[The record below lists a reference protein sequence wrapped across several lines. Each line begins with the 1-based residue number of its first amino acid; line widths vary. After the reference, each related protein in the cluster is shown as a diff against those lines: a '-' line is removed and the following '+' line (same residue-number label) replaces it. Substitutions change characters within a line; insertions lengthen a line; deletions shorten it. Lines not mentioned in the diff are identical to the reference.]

1 VLIGDPGVGKTA
13 IVEGLALRIAQKRVP
28 EPLMDKRVLQ
38 LDMARLIAGS
48 KFRGEFEDRLK
59 AVLDEIEKGKRNV
72 ILFIDEMHTVVG
84 AGAAEGAMDA
94 SNILKPALSRGDLQ
108 AIGAT
113 TVTEYRKYVERDPAL
128 ERRFQPVLV
137 EEPSA
142 EDTIEI
148 LKGLREKYEEHHH
161 LRITDEAI
169 EAAVALSTRYITGRF
184 LPDKAIDVIDEAAA
198 RCRLRALAAT
208 AKITEL
214 QQQHDELVQKQRQAA
229 DAEHYEDAAR
239 LKQEMLGLD
248 HQIEDERERLQSVS
262 QDVCVTGEDAAEII
276 SGWSGVPVSRL
287 TETESARLLSME
299 EELGKHIVGQEH
311 ALQAVS
317 EVIRRAKGGL
327 SDPNRPLGSFIFLG
341 PTGVGKTELV
351 KVLADFLFGSRDAII
366 RIDMSEYMEK
376 FSVSRLIGAPPGY
389 VGYDEGGQLTE
400 KVRRQPFSIV
410 LLDEIEKAHPDVYN
424 ILLQVLDEGRLTD
437 NKGVTVNF
445 RNAVVIMTSNLG
457 SAEIAQMSEGKND
470 EELAKLAPE
479 MRRVVFEEL
488 KRTLRPEF
496 LNRIDEVVVFHSL
509 NRQQLGLIARLV
521 LSDLEER
528 LAEREVTLELTD
540 AAVDALVQ
548 DGYSPTFG
556 ARPLR
561 RATQRMIANPLSEKL
576 ISGEITEGS
585 HVAVDY
591 GESGFTFKVAQHKLA
606 E

>member
-1 VLIGDPGVGKTA
+1 
-13 IVEGLALRIAQKRVP
+13 
-28 EPLMDKRVLQ
+28 
-38 LDMARLIAGS
+38 
-48 KFRGEFEDRLK
+48 
-59 AVLDEIEKGKRNV
+59 
-72 ILFIDEMHTVVG
+72 
-84 AGAAEGAMDA
+84 
-94 SNILKPALSRGDLQ
+94 
-108 AIGAT
+108 
-113 TVTEYRKYVERDPAL
+113 
-128 ERRFQPVLV
+128 FQPALV

-142 EDTIEI
+142 EAAIEI

-169 EAAVALSTRYITGRF
+169 EAAVALSMRYITGRF
-184 LPDKAIDVIDEAAA
+184 LPDKAIDVIDEASA

-214 QQQHDELVQKQRQAA
+214 QQQRDDLEQKQREAA
-229 DAEHYEDAAR
+229 DTERYEDAAQ
-239 LKQEMLGLD
+239 LKQEMLVLD
-248 HQIEDERERLQSVS
+248 RQIEDERERLQSVG
-262 QDVCVTGEDAAEII
+262 QDVSVTAEDVAEIV

-287 TETESARLLSME
+287 TETESARLLRME
-299 EELGKHIVGQEH
+299 EELGKRIVGQEH

-327 SDPNRPLGSFIFLG
+327 SNPNRPLGSFIFLG

-445 RNAVVIMTSNLG
+445 RNTVIIMTSNLG
-457 SAEIAQMSEGKND
+457 SAEIAQMSEGKSD

-509 NRQQLGLIARLV
+509 NRQQVGRIAKLV

-528 LAEREVTLELTD
+528 LAERGVTLELTD

-561 RATQRMIANPLSEKL
+561 RTTQRIIANPLSEKL

-585 HVAVDY
+585 HVVVDY
-591 GESGFTFKVAQHKLA
+591 GGDGFTFKVAQHKPA